1 MLQGLFI
8 NACILVTVIF
18 ITSQIFRNAGISLK
32 SPVRLRIRLGFLGG
46 LSAIILIHFSMK
58 ITSQTIQDFR
68 DICLILVAIF
78 GGIWSSLI
86 TGLITALYR
95 LAYNG
100 VNYASFVSAIGILVV
115 SIGCGVLSQFRI
127 EINTKCKML
136 LIYSLVI
143 RSIVYCIVLTDTTSM
158 IKAITSSWIST
169 LIIASGVYYLVRYLV
184 EAHRMI
190 KTLKRESSHDFLTG
204 LSNTRQFEKK
214 YNAVVRE
221 IIENGEN
228 LSLFIIDIDHFK
240 KINDTYGHGAGDV
253 VLKELGKVLRS
264 AGKEVYLVARI
275 GGEEFAV
282 LLKNYSKE
290 KATAIADRIRAAVES
305 QRFILKNN
313 KKINI
318 TVSIGAATYPDTVH
332 DINDLRE
339 AADRKLYEAKWSGR
353 NKVCI

>member
-1 MLQGLFI
+1 
-8 NACILVTVIF
+8 
-18 ITSQIFRNAGISLK
+18 
-32 SPVRLRIRLGFLGG
+32 
-46 LSAIILIHFSMK
+46 
-58 ITSQTIQDFR
+58 
-68 DICLILVAIF
+68 
-78 GGIWSSLI
+78 
-86 TGLITALYR
+86 
-95 LAYNG
+95 
-100 VNYASFVSAIGILVV
+100 
-115 SIGCGVLSQFRI
+115 
-127 EINTKCKML
+127 
-136 LIYSLVI
+136 
-143 RSIVYCIVLTDTTSM
+143 
-158 IKAITSSWIST
+158 
-169 LIIASGVYYLVRYLV
+169 
-184 EAHRMI
+184 MI